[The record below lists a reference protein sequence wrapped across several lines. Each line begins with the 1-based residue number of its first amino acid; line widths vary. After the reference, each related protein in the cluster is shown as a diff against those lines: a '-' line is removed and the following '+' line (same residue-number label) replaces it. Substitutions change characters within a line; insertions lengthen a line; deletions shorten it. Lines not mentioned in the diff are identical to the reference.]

1 MINIISKDY
10 FDSIDSEEI
19 KPTDQDVINCIEEI
33 ESRLNDIGF
42 KVKSVKLKNNEVFIN
57 YTFDK

>member
-1 MINIISKDY
+1 MINIISKDF

-19 KPTDQDVINCIEEI
+19 NPTDQDVINCIEEI
-33 ESRLNDIGF
+33 ESKLNEIGF

-57 YTFDK
+57 YSFDK

>member
-19 KPTDQDVINCIEEI
+19 NPTDEDVINCIDEI
-33 ESRLNDIGF
+33 KNKLNDIGF
-42 KVKSVKLKNNEVFIN
+42 KVESVKLKKNEVFIN
-57 YTFDK
+57 FKFDK

>member
-19 KPTDQDVINCIEEI
+19 NPTDKDVINCIDEI
-33 ESRLNDIGF
+33 KRKLNDIGF
-42 KVKSVKLKNNEVFIN
+42 KVESVKLKKNEVFIN
-57 YTFDK
+57 FNFDK

>member
-19 KPTDQDVINCIEEI
+19 KPTDKDVINCIDEI
-33 ESRLNDIGF
+33 KSKLNDNGF
-42 KVKSVKLKNNEVFIN
+42 KVESVKYKKGEVFVHFN
-57 YTFDK
+57 FKE

>member
-19 KPTDQDVINCIEEI
+19 KTTDKDVINCIDEI
-33 ESRLNDIGF
+33 KSKLNDIGF
-42 KVKSVKLKNNEVFIN
+42 KVESVKLKKNEVFIN
-57 YTFDK
+57 FKFDK

>member
-10 FDSIDSEEI
+10 FDSIDSEKI
-19 KPTDQDVINCIEEI
+19 KPTDEDVINCIEEI
-33 ESRLNDIGF
+33 ESKLNDIGF